1 MATGTLSTVNRRIY
15 LLNILILLIYLTL
28 AILLLCIAPMRVEAS
43 SSLCIFNHI
52 IGRECPG
59 CGMTRAFAA
68 MLHFQPTVAI
78 AYNWKVL
85 IVFPLMMWVVAK
97 DSYNRIRAI
106 ITYLHTGI

>member
-1 MATGTLSTVNRRIY
+1 
-15 LLNILILLIYLTL
+15 
-28 AILLLCIAPMRVEAS
+28 
-43 SSLCIFNHI
+43 
-52 IGRECPG
+52 
-59 CGMTRAFAA
+59 MTRAFAA

-97 DSYNRIRAI
+97 DSYKRIRAI